1 MYKNEVQKRN
11 EENLQRR
18 FEQDSVP
25 QFIQKYFINL
35 ESKSSC
41 ITYWATIK
49 QLLNWSIEKKLI
61 KKDSISEIEPE
72 DFLEIEAEDVTMYL
86 RERETNGIAPT
97 TLGTEKNR
105 ISSFWEYL
113 VRSRKCP
120 VDYNIV
126 RSVSYRG
133 VSTGNGLFKKLPT
146 DSQMDSMEQKL
157 SNRKDDFWRIRNLAI
172 FYTLK
177 WTGIREI
184 ECAGLDLG
192 DVHLDNDMPYISVIG
207 KGDYREI
214 EKKDV
219 FLTDSSAKKLS
230 EWIVLRAS
238 MNSDNEALF
247 LTKKGTRVTESAI
260 KELFKY
266 NGNGITPHMMRHWYA
281 TFLGTTGNIAFAQQQ
296 LRHTSMTTTVNNYSN
311 GAVGMKE
318 MLKGL

>member
-1 MYKNEVQKRN
+1 MYKDEVQKRN
-11 EENLQRR
+11 EENLQRQ
-18 FEQDSVP
+18 FNQDNVP

-41 ITYWATIK
+41 ITYWTTIK
-49 QLLNWSIEKKLI
+49 QLLSWSIKKKLI
-61 KKDSISEIEPE
+61 KKSSIADIEPE
-72 DFLEIEAEDVTMYL
+72 DFLEIESEDVTLYL
-86 RERETNGIAPT
+86 REREANGIAPT

-146 DSQMDSMEQKL
+146 DSQMEAMEQKL
-157 SNRKDDFWRIRNLAI
+157 ASRKDNFWRFRNLAI
-172 FYTLK
+172 FYVLK
-177 WTGIREI
+177 WTGIREL
-184 ECAGLDLG
+184 ECAGLDMK
-192 DVHLDNDMPYISVIG
+192 DIHLDEDIPYISVIG

-219 FLTDSSAKKLS
+219 FLTDSTVKKLK
-230 EWIVLRAS
+230 EWIIIRSSVHV
-238 MNSDNEALF
+238 NSEALF
-247 LTKKGTRVTESAI
+247 LTKEGTRVTEAAI
-260 KELFKY
+260 KGLFKY

-318 MLKGL
+318 MLREL

>member
-1 MYKNEVQKRN
+1 MYKDEVQKRN
-11 EENLQRR
+11 EERLQRR
-18 FEQDSVP
+18 FDQDNVS
-25 QFIQKYFINL
+25 QFIQKYFVNL

-41 ITYWATIK
+41 ISYWATIK
-49 QLLNWSIEKKLI
+49 QLLNWSIKKKLI
-61 KKDSISEIEPE
+61 KKSNISEIEPE
-72 DFLEIEAEDVTMYL
+72 DFLEIESEDVTMYL
-86 RERETNGIAPT
+86 REREANGIAPT
-97 TLGTEKNR
+97 TLETEKNR

-120 VDYNIV
+120 VESNIV

-133 VSTGNGLFKKLPT
+133 ISTGNGLFKKLPT
-146 DSQMDSMEQKL
+146 DSQLEAMEQKL
-157 SNRKDDFWRIRNLAI
+157 ASRKNEFWRIRNLAI

-177 WTGIREI
+177 WTGIREL
-184 ECAGLDLG
+184 ECAGLDVK
-192 DVHLDNDMPYISVIG
+192 DVHLDEDMPYISVIG

-219 FLTDSSAKKLS
+219 FLTDSVVKKLS
-230 EWIVLRAS
+230 EWIVMRAS
-238 MNSDNEALF
+238 INTDNEALF
-247 LTKKGTRVTESAI
+247 LTRKGTRVTEDSI
-260 KELFKY
+260 KDLFRY

-318 MLKGL
+318 MLESL